1 MNCCATSWLSM
12 RFHSNLEKLFESE
25 LAKIV
30 DDSRDCVEG
39 LQCLNDHDA
48 EMFRALGYDSNL
60 YPFIYS
66 LFVGEMIIKIIFSN
80 VLVKLKYCCLCYLW
94 LCLENSP
101 TNCVCE
107 LVGRGVNDWKF
118 SVSVSLKT
126 MTSTDIEQNYF
137 NQYFKTSQSNL
148 CMTLTIF
155 ASISSGL
162 SLNCFVKNIFS
173 FQKYFHL
180 NYLQRWL

>member
-1 MNCCATSWLSM
+1 M

-39 LQCLNDHDA
+39 LQCPNDHDA

-101 TNCVCE
+101 TNCMC
-107 LVGRGVNDWKF
+107 
-118 SVSVSLKT
+118 VSWWEEV
-126 MTSTDIEQNYF
+126 
-137 NQYFKTSQSNL
+137 
-148 CMTLTIF
+148 
-155 ASISSGL
+155 
-162 SLNCFVKNIFS
+162 
-173 FQKYFHL
+173 
-180 NYLQRWL
+180 